1 MMDKPEE
8 AAGSQK
14 TPVGGKERT
23 SARHVLCLSLVAVMG
38 FLIAT
43 FELGYW
49 VGRSKSNWESPRLV
63 DAFMATHRSAR
74 FLVAADR
81 QPLPASDPI
90 ELRLRAGDREFA
102 YRTDTD
108 QISDEFLPAGDR
120 QALPNQTKDDQ
131 QNLIHPAEGLGMA
144 GTALFPKARVPV
156 GWLNVRN
163 GRILGFVAAVGVVGA
178 SAVCGYSLGF
188 KAEPNYY
195 SKMFQDKLHDRV
207 VWRGLARDYRS
218 AATSG
223 APSRAAPSATP

>member
-23 SARHVLCLSLVAVMG
+23 SARHVLCLGLVAVMG

-49 VGRSKSNWESPRLV
+49 VGRSESNWENPRLV
-63 DAFMATHRSAR
+63 DAFMATHCSAR
-74 FLVAADR
+74 FLVAAGR

-90 ELRLRAGDREFA
+90 ELRLRAGDREFV
-102 YRTDTD
+102 YSTDTD
-108 QISDEFLPAGDR
+108 QVSEAGDL

-131 QNLIHPAEGLGMA
+131 QNLIRPIESLVMA
-144 GTALFPKARVPV
+144 GTGLFPKVRVPL
-156 GWLNVRN
+156 GSLANVRN
-163 GRILGFVAAVGVVGA
+163 PNILRFVAAVGVVVA
-178 SAVCGYSLGF
+178 SAVWGYSLGF

-195 SKMFQDKLHDRV
+195 SKMFQEKLHNKV
-207 VWRGLARDYRS
+207 VWQGLARDYRS
-218 AATSG
+218 RETSPP
-223 APSRAAPSATP
+223 PSRAAPSATP

>member
-23 SARHVLCLSLVAVMG
+23 SARQVLCLSLVAVMG

-49 VGRSKSNWESPRLV
+49 VGRSESNWESPRVV

-90 ELRLRAGDREFA
+90 ELSLRAGDWKFA

-108 QISDEFLPAGDR
+108 QISKERVDDGDL

-131 QNLIHPAEGLGMA
+131 QNLIHAFEVVGMS
-144 GTALFPKARVPV
+144 GTGLFPKVRVPLGSLRNPNILRV
-156 GWLNVRN
+156 G
-163 GRILGFVAAVGVVGA
+163 AAVGVVAA
-178 SAVCGYSLGF
+178 SAVWGYSLGF
-188 KAEPNYY
+188 KPEPNYY
-195 SKMFQDKLHDRV
+195 SKMFQAKLHNRG

-218 AATSG
+218 RETSPP
-223 APSRAAPSATP
+223 PSRAAPSATP